1 MSKLF
6 GSLAD
11 IISNQSLVRL
21 FSAQHAETANIRE
34 ERLEIQRIAKKEI
47 DVIEHESIVR
57 QFVLFSFQIVIIV
70 LCIYLFQQHTL
81 SIAALIFTITYLG
94 RITGSMFNISAIVRN
109 IEQGFLDASAVTEL
123 LYEEPEVKDI
133 DGAVDLRV
141 DKGLVRFDNVS
152 FQYKDSSAI
161 SVINSLD
168 LTIKPRER
176 IGLAGHSGG
185 GKTTMTQLLLRLFDV
200 QKGTI
205 QIDGQDI
212 SLVTQQSLRDN
223 IAYVPQEPL
232 LFHRTLRENIAYG
245 KPDATDEEVIDAAR
259 RAYAYDFIMAQPQQ
273 LDTVVGERGVKVSGG
288 QRQRIAIARAIIKDA
303 PILILDEA
311 TSALDSE
318 SEVYIQ
324 KALDELMSNKTC
336 LVVAHRLSTIAKLDR
351 IIVLENGRLIE
362 QGTHE
367 ALIHSRGTYSKL
379 WAHQTGGII
388 EE

>member
-21 FSAQHAETANIRE
+21 FSAQQAETANIRE

-273 LDTVVGERGVKVSGG
+273 LNTVVGERGVKLSGG

-318 SEVYIQ
+318 SEMYIQ
-324 KALDELMSNKTC
+324 KALDELMRNKTC